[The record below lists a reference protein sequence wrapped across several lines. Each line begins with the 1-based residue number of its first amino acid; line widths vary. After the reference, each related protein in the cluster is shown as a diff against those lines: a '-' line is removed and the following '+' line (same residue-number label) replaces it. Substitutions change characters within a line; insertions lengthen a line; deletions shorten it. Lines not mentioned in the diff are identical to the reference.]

1 MRLNAFSILEVL
13 VAIVISGIVVST
25 AYSVYIYSGKQFFK
39 FRAVKAETTNYFEFT
54 STITRDFESAKKVVQ
69 KSDYEMEMQLA
80 NQNINYQFESTYI
93 LRTINLQIDTFF
105 FTVENMEYNT
115 LNKLSN
121 EPVVDYLKLTLK
133 NNSLTYYKD
142 YGAIIKIEE

>member
-39 FRAVKAETTNYFEFT
+39 FRMVKAEITNYFEFT

-69 KSDYEMEMQLA
+69 KSDYEMEMQLP
-80 NQNINYQFESTYI
+80 NQNINYQFEPTYI
-93 LRTINLQIDTFF
+93 LRTFHLQTDTFF

-115 LNKLSN
+115 LNKFSN
-121 EPVVDYLKLTLK
+121 EPRVDYLKLTLK

-142 YGAIIKIEE
+142 YGAIAKIEE

>member
-39 FRAVKAETTNYFEFT
+39 FRTVKAEITNYFEFT

-69 KSDYEMEMQLA
+69 KSDYEMEMQLS
-80 NQNINYQFESTYI
+80 NQNINYQFEPTYI
-93 LRTINLQIDTFF
+93 LRTIHLQTDTFF
-105 FTVENMEYNT
+105 FTVENMDYNT

-121 EPVVDYLKLTLK
+121 EPMVDYLKLTLK

-142 YGAIIKIEE
+142 YGAIAKIEE

>member
-39 FRAVKAETTNYFEFT
+39 FRAVKAEITNYFEFT

-69 KSDYEMEMQLA
+69 KSDYEMEMQLP
-80 NQNINYQFESTYI
+80 NQNINYQFEPTYI
-93 LRTINLQIDTFF
+93 LRTIHLQTDTFF

-115 LNKLSN
+115 FNKLSN
-121 EPVVDYLKLTLK
+121 EPMVDYLKLTLK

-142 YGAIIKIEE
+142 YGAIAKIED